1 MSPLVV
7 LALFLIALGYVVE
20 KYTDDEEIPTVTFC
34 RLLPDFLNRLLFFVK
49 GPSLVYYGYSKY
61 KNKPFR
67 ILKVDADMIVL
78 PAKYLPEIRYLP
90 HTKISLLDAQFNSVC
105 GNYTNILN
113 DSNLPAHTVAKR
125 LTPSLHRIVLMVIDE
140 LQHAFKVEVPECT
153 DRWVSVNL
161 YSMILRLINRSTSRV
176 IVGETLC
183 RNEEWLNIVTDYTHN
198 LGLTIILLRPLPQFL
213 RPFAARILPS
223 VRYLNKTL
231 RYVKEEVFVPMILAR
246 REAEA
251 NDPGCWKPDDFM
263 QWMMDT
269 ADNEYDEK
277 PENIAQGLM
286 IIMALAVV
294 HTSTMLITQGIYDL
308 LVRQE
313 YIAPLRHEIM
323 DTLKDGWSNATQ
335 ACFNAQCLLD
345 SFLRESQRFHPTS
358 EVNVQRLTKETI
370 TFSDGLTIPANTHIC
385 FPSGPL
391 SRDPSNLPY
400 PNLDPSTFDGFRW
413 CRDPYARNNKL
424 VSTTAANL
432 HFGYGRQVCPGRH
445 FAANTSK
452 AILSRL
458 LVEYDM
464 KLEEGREGRRP
475 MDIRNGEQM
484 MPNFYTRVLI
494 RRTRDEI

>member
-1 MSPLVV
+1 MSSPL
-7 LALFLIALGYVVE
+7 LRNSQRSLE
-20 KYTDDEEIPTVTFC
+20 TPTVTFC
-34 RLLPDFLNRLLFFVK
+34 RLLPGFLSRLLFFVK
-49 GPSLVYYGYSKY
+49 GPSLIYYGYNKY
-61 KNKPFR
+61 KDKPFR
-67 ILKVDADMIVL
+67 ILKVDADMLVL
-78 PAKYLPEIRYLP
+78 PAKYLAEIRYLP
-90 HTKISLLDAQFNSVC
+90 HTRISLLDAQFNSVC

-113 DSNLPAHTVAKR
+113 DSNLPAHTVAKK
-125 LTPSLHRIVLMVIDE
+125 LTPSLHQIVPMVIDE
-140 LQHAFKVEVPECT
+140 LQHAFKIEVPECT

-183 RNEEWLNIVTDYTHN
+183 RNEEWLNI
-198 LGLTIILLRPLPQFL
+198 
-213 RPFAARILPS
+213 
-223 VRYLNKTL
+223 
-231 RYVKEEVFVPMILAR
+231 EEVFVPMILAR

-251 NDPGCWKPDDFM
+251 NDPEYWKPDDFM

-286 IIMALAVV
+286 IIWLWLWCTLHYA
-294 HTSTMLITQGIYDL
+294 HHPGY
-308 LVRQE
+308 
-313 YIAPLRHEIM
+313 LRSSGPPR
-323 DTLKDGWSNATQ
+323 DGWSNATQ

-345 SFLRESQRFHPTS
+345 SFLRESQRFTLPVKS
-358 EVNVQRLTKETI
+358 I
-370 TFSDGLTIPANTHIC
+370 TFSDGFTIPAKTHIC

-391 SRDPSNLPY
+391 SRDPNNLPY

-413 CRDPYARNNKL
+413 CRDPYGRNNKL

-458 LVEYDM
+458 LVEYER
-464 KLEEGREGRRP
+464 KFEEEREGRRP
-475 MDIRNGEQM
+475 MDIRNGEQI
-484 MPNFYTRVLI
+484 MPNLYAKVLI
-494 RRTRDEI
+494 RRTRDDI